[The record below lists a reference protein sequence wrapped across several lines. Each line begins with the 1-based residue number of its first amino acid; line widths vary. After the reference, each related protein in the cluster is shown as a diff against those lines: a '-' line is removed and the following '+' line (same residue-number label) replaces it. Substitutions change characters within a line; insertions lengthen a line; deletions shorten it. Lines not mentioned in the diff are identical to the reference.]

1 MYYQSTREMVA
12 ELGKDGEV
20 FWNKM
25 KQLEVE
31 FYRMK
36 VLLADGSAELKEEVS
51 ALFDTL
57 RKVDLKMIG
66 AVDNEEHVNTQEV
79 PRLL

>member
-1 MYYQSTREMVA
+1 MVA
-12 ELGKDGEV
+12 ELGKNGEK

-36 VLLADGSAELKEEVS
+36 MALADGSGELKKEVS
-51 ALFDTL
+51 ALFNTL
-57 RKVDLKMIG
+57 RMVTLQNCIILPLISY
-66 AVDNEEHVNTQEV
+66 TQGGPEYD
-79 PRLL
+79 RGNGWGQSR

>member
-1 MYYQSTREMVA
+1 MYSQSTREMVA
-12 ELGKDGEV
+12 KLGKDGET

-36 VLLADGSAELKEEVS
+36 VSLADGSAELKEEVS

-57 RKVDLKMIG
+57 RKVMLLY
-66 AVDNEEHVNTQEV
+66 DN
-79 PRLL
+79 